1 VTTSHEDGRV
11 NRVWLC
17 ERESALSRGLERVL
31 EESGLPFSFGGLLA
45 DDHTTASVGAGDV
58 VLVDP
63 EAVDGHERLRRLVM
77 QYPAQRVVAFTYRSS
92 TALVLKTLDLGC
104 AGYLDKAMTPEALV
118 RSLQHL
124 FEGAHVVEGEAVARL
139 TTLPCSE
146 QRYWPGAERGLTRR
160 ESQVLTGLGRGW
172 TNREIAADLVL
183 GEETVRTHL
192 RTLYQKLGVRDR
204 AGAVALALREKIL
217 D

>member
-1 VTTSHEDGRV
+1 V

-31 EESGLPFSFGGLLA
+31 EESGLPLSFGGLLT
-45 DDHTTASVGAGDV
+45 DDHAAPSVAEGDV

-63 EAVDGHERLRRLVM
+63 DAVESHERLRRLVM
-77 QYPAQRVVAFTYRSS
+77 RYPAQRVVVFTYRSS
-92 TALVLKTLDLGC
+92 TALILKMLDLGC
-104 AGYLDKAMTPEALV
+104 AGHLDKAMTPDALV

-124 FEGAHVVEGEAVARL
+124 VEGGHVVEGEAVARL
-139 TTLPCSE
+139 TALPGSE

-160 ESQVLTGLGRGW
+160 ESQVLAGLGRGW

-204 AGAVALALREKIL
+204 AGAVALALRERIL